1 MYVGASLVLIAV
13 GAIMRFA
20 VSDSL
25 IDGVSLDMAGWIVMA
40 IGFLGLI
47 VSLIQML
54 FWRGDRVHV
63 DRY

>member
-13 GAIMRFA
+13 GGIIRFA

-25 IDGVSLDMAGWIVMA
+25 IDGVSLDTAGWIVMA